1 MINTGVFFKQ
11 NTPVITRKATN
22 VAVGGQ
28 NGGDTIMIQK
38 LESVYTIFALKYDLI
53 GLCLL
58 GLMFNGPPFSH
69 FMVITIVSYWV
80 LLLFNYM
87 TV

>member
-38 LESVYTIFALKYDLI
+38 LEYLYMIIVLKCDVI
-53 GLCLL
+53 RLCPLR
-58 GLMFNGPPFSH
+58 LMFNGPLFSL
-69 FMVITIVSYWV
+69 FTVMTIVSYWV
-80 LLLFNYM
+80 LLVSSYVTL
-87 TV
+87 